1 MPGVITIITLEYL
14 MDGVRIQ
21 DYWSKE
27 VEALLATYKQFE
39 ILVPSQIR
47 AGAAH
52 QGEDGRYV
60 EDLIGE
66 YLRKFL
72 PKGLEVLTGFIL
84 RPAVK
89 TGEFGRERNSDN
101 DQHST
106 QLDIIIYDTELY
118 PVFQRFANSVIVPP
132 EGVVAIISVK
142 KHLNDA
148 DILNECKA
156 LWNASKLCRTNN
168 NGNEKVRGPYLALV
182 SMHSH
187 INKPQMGTLPWIFAK
202 VQEAYQE
209 DELPKFDDLVGFIGA
224 LDSWSIFK
232 KRPQPENN
240 PTSGDYLSFDHQVNE
255 EHLGLQF
262 LLTGVLSVFYDSSR
276 RNIRRPGYT
285 AFPSGRSPDSFPG
298 NVPCDGLR

>member
-1 MPGVITIITLEYL
+1 

-21 DYWSKE
+21 NYWSKE

-39 ILVPSQIR
+39 ILVPSQTR

-89 TGEFGRERNSDN
+89 TGDTGRERSRDV

-106 QLDIIIYDTELY
+106 QLDIIIYDTDTY
-118 PVFQRFANSVIVPP
+118 PVFQRFADSVIVPP
-132 EGVVAIISVK
+132 EGVIAIISVK

-148 DILNECKA
+148 DIFKECQA
-156 LWNASKLCRTNN
+156 LWNASKLCRTKTINQTR
-168 NGNEKVRGPYLALV
+168 VRGPYLALV

-187 INKPQMGTLPWIFAK
+187 INKPQLGTLNWIFSK
-202 VQEAYQE
+202 LQEAYDE
-209 DELPKFDDLVGFIGA
+209 EELPKFDDLVGFIGA

-232 KRPQPENN
+232 KRPCPVNS
-240 PTSGDYLSFDHQVNE
+240 PMFGKYLSFDHQPNE

-262 LLTGVLSVFYDSSR
+262 LLTGVLSVFYDETR

-298 NVPCDGLR
+298 EVPCTGLR

>member
-1 MPGVITIITLEYL
+1 

-39 ILVPSQIR
+39 ILVPSQTR

-60 EDLIGE
+60 EDLVGE

-89 TGEFGRERNSDN
+89 TGESGRERAKDT
-101 DQHST
+101 DEHST
-106 QLDIIIYDTELY
+106 QLDIIIYDTEIY
-118 PVFQRFANSVIVPP
+118 PVFQRFADSVIVPP

-148 DILNECKA
+148 DILNECQA
-156 LWNASKLCRTNN
+156 LWNASRLCRTKTNDN
-168 NGNEKVRGPYLALV
+168 LKVRGPYLALV

-187 INKPQMGTLPWIFAK
+187 IAKPKMGTLNWIFSK
-202 VQEAYQE
+202 IQDAYKGE
-209 DELPKFDDLVGFIGA
+209 ELPKFDDLVGFIGA

-232 KRPQPENN
+232 KRPDPKDN
-240 PTSGDYLSFDHQVNE
+240 PKVGKYLSFDHQPNE

-262 LLTGVLSVFYDSSR
+262 LLTGVLSVFYDEAR

-285 AFPSGRSPDSFPG
+285 AFPSGRNPDSFPG
-298 NVPCDGLR
+298 DVPCNGLR